1 MYPRLDAEVSKHLNH
16 LLKSPFCVHP
26 GTGRVCV
33 PIDASTAEDFD
44 PLSVPTVTELLEEIN
59 QWDHKNKKAKV
70 EGEET
75 GAGAVTEE
83 KRPDYEKTSLKP
95 YVDLFK
101 AFVVR
106 LIRDEK
112 GEEKGKDGDLME
124 F

>member
-33 PIDASTAEDFD
+33 PIDASKAEDFD

-59 QWDHKNKKAKV
+59 QWDHKHKKAKI
-70 EGEET
+70 EGE
-75 GAGAVTEE
+75 GAEARVEE
-83 KRPDYEKTSLKP
+83 KHPDYEKTSLKP
-95 YVDLFK
+95 YVDFFK
-101 AFVVR
+101 VFVAR
-106 LIRDEK
+106 LIRDER
-112 GEEKGKDGDLME
+112 GEGKVNNGDSME